1 MVGVGG
7 LAQRRGSAS
16 KLLTIGNGAVGED
29 EGPYSAPPS
38 WVCFV
43 PPTLLAPAWLTQLA
57 SRKVHPRQKPS
68 VDEIRP
74 PQISRRLSIGS
85 RSYEKLGHVSNNFS
99 TWQFGST
106 NSVGSGKLRTSSSKT
121 LKTPTAF
128 LAKVNNRFRLPKLTC
143 KRVGGFVKELSFEG
157 LIL

>member
-16 KLLTIGNGAVGED
+16 KLLTIGNGAVGEG

-128 LAKVNNRFRLPKLTC
+128 LAKVNNRFRLPKQTC
-143 KRVGGFVKELSFEG
+143 KKVGGFFKELS
-157 LIL
+157 